1 MIVEKCDIINY
12 MKKKLIIVLISLII
26 ILVIAFVVYKEKT
39 GDATMKI
46 YYGDPLSATYTIDDA
61 EYLLRDGKSE
71 MEAAPGSAEKITTE
85 IFGEPVSGDL
95 NGDGIGDYAMFL
107 VQRTGGTG
115 SFYFVVSAI
124 SRKDGKVAGTNAVY
138 LGDRIA
144 PQNIQVKDGEIIA
157 NYADRNEGERM
168 NVKPSLGVSKYIK
181 LVDGVLKDVNEKV
194 EDGLGD
200 TSDNPMVNCD
210 RMSGIWYGEEGI
222 CEANQL
228 SYEECIAQ
236 GGQFDGC
243 ASACRHNP
251 KAEVCI
257 MVCVQTCTFR

>member
-1 MIVEKCDIINY
+1 
-12 MKKKLIIVLISLII
+12 MKKKSIILIISL
-26 ILVIAFVVYKEKT
+26 LVILIAAFILYKERT
-39 GDATMKI
+39 SDATMKI
-46 YYGDPLSATYTIDDA
+46 YYGDPLNATYTIDDA
-61 EYLLRDGKSE
+61 EYLLKDGKSE

-85 IFGEPVSGDL
+85 IFGEPISGDL
-95 NGDGIGDYAMFL
+95 NGDGIGDYTMFL

-144 PQNIQVKDGEIIA
+144 PQNIQVKNGEIIA

-168 NVKPSLGVSKYIK
+168 NVQPSLGVSKYIK
-181 LVDGVLKDVNEKV
+181 LIDGVLKDINEKKD
-194 EDGLGD
+194 ENLDN

-210 RMSGIWYGEEGI
+210 KMSGIWYGEEGI
-222 CEANQL
+222 CEVNQL
-228 SYEECIAQ
+228 SKEECVAQ
-236 GGQFDGC
+236 GGEFNEC

-251 KAEVCI
+251 NAQVCTLQ
-257 MVCVQTCTFR
+257 CVLICTFK

>member
-1 MIVEKCDIINY
+1 
-12 MKKKLIIVLISLII
+12 MKKKSIILIISL
-26 ILVIAFVVYKEKT
+26 LVILIAAFILYKERT
-39 GDATMKI
+39 SDATMKI
-46 YYGDPLSATYTIDDA
+46 YYGDPLNATYTIDDA
-61 EYLLRDGKSE
+61 EYLLKDGKSE

-85 IFGEPVSGDL
+85 IFGEPISGDL
-95 NGDGIGDYAMFL
+95 NGDGIGDYTMFL

-144 PQNIQVKDGEIIA
+144 PQNIQVKEGEIIA

-168 NVKPSLGVSKYIK
+168 NVQPSLGVSKYIK
-181 LVDGVLKDVNEKV
+181 LIDGVLKDINEKKD
-194 EDGLGD
+194 ENLDN

-210 RMSGIWYGEEGI
+210 KMSGIWYGEEGI
-222 CEANQL
+222 CEVNQL
-228 SYEECIAQ
+228 SKEECVAQ
-236 GGQFDGC
+236 GGEFNEC

-251 KAEVCI
+251 KAQVCTLQ
-257 MVCVQTCTFR
+257 CVLTCTFK

>member
-1 MIVEKCDIINY
+1 
-12 MKKKLIIVLISLII
+12 MKRKIII
-26 ILVIAFVVYKEKT
+26 ILIFVIVILLVAFVVYKEKI
-39 GDATMKI
+39 GDATMKL

-61 EYLLRDGKSE
+61 EYLLKDGKSE

-95 NGDGIGDYAMFL
+95 NGDGIGDYSMFL

-181 LVDGVLKDVNEKV
+181 LVDGVLKDINEKAD
-194 EDGLGD
+194 ESLGD

-210 RMSGIWYGEEGI
+210 KMSGIWYGEEGI
-222 CEANQL
+222 CEVNQL
-228 SYEECIAQ
+228 SREECTNQ
-236 GGQFDGC
+236 GGVFNEC

-251 KAEVCI
+251 KAEICT
-257 MVCVQTCTFR
+257 MQCVLTCTFK